1 MIGAYAAYTLTPV
14 TGFWAALALATVISG
29 ALGMA
34 VERYFLRRVH
44 KFGHA
49 QELLVTFGPSS
60 WPSWSTVLRRLP
72 GRLPRAAVPEL
83 RGLPRVRRRLP
94 FYRLL
99 MGGVSLVMF
108 GVIYLLLSRT
118 RVGIVVRSA
127 IYRPRMAE
135 ALGHNVPLVFMSVFG
150 VGAAMAGLAGGGRR
164 LLHHQPQHGTGRAGV
179 RGGGRGRLGSLGGAM
194 IASLL
199 IGLISS
205 FSVGID
211 ASLATLF
218 GLFGAGEWAESVGG
232 LMTVK
237 ISSLAATL
245 PFLLMLVVLLVK
257 PSGLKGEQA

>member
-1 MIGAYAAYTLTPV
+1 
-14 TGFWAALALATVISG
+14 
-29 ALGMA
+29 MA

-49 QELLVTFGPSS
+49 QELLVTFGLAFI
-60 WPSWSTVLRRLP
+60 VAELVKLFYGDF

-150 VGAAMAGLAGGGRR
+150 VGAAMAGLAGAVAGAFYTTNPNMALELGVLVFVVVVVGG
-164 LLHHQPQHGTGRAGV
+164 
-179 RGGGRGRLGSLGGAM
+179 LGSLGGAM

>member
-1 MIGAYAAYTLTPV
+1 M
-14 TGFWAALALATVISG
+14 ISG

-49 QELLVTFGPSS
+49 QELLVTFGLAFIVAELVKLFYGDFPVDYRV
-60 WPSWSTVLRRLP
+60 PQFLNF
-72 GRLPRAAVPEL
+72 AAF
-83 RGLPRVRRRLP
+83 RVFDADYP

-135 ALGHNVPLVFMSVFG
+135 ALGHNVPLVFMSVPAWARPWPAWPARWPAFYTTNPNMALELG
-150 VGAAMAGLAGGGRR
+150 VLVFVVVVVGG
-164 LLHHQPQHGTGRAGV
+164 
-179 RGGGRGRLGSLGGAM
+179 LGSLGGAM

-205 FSVGID
+205 SRW
-211 ASLATLF
+211 ASTPAWPRCSACSAPAS
-218 GLFGAGEWAESVGG
+218 GPRAWAD
-232 LMTVK
+232 
-237 ISSLAATL
+237 
-245 PFLLMLVVLLVK
+245 
-257 PSGLKGEQA
+257 

>member
-1 MIGAYAAYTLTPV
+1 MMGVLNFAHASFYMIGAYAAYTLTPV
-14 TGFWAALALATVISG
+14 TGFWTALVLATIIAG
-29 ALGMA
+29 LLGMG

-49 QELLVTFGPSS
+49 QELLVTFGLAFIVAELIKLFYGDFPVDYRV
-60 WPSWSTVLRRLP
+60 PQFLNF
-72 GRLPRAAVPEL
+72 AAF
-83 RGLPRVRRRLP
+83 RVFDADYP

-99 MGGVSLVMF
+99 MGGVSLAMF
-108 GVIYLLLSRT
+108 AVIYLLLSRT

-135 ALGHNVPLVFMSVFG
+135 ALGHNVFVVVV
-150 VGAAMAGLAGGGRR
+150 VGG
-164 LLHHQPQHGTGRAGV
+164 
-179 RGGGRGRLGSLGGAM
+179 LGSLEGAM